1 MGGTPNPTQGF
12 EYKLA
17 DGTVVKADNIDEAFK
32 TVAKMKEDTAAALRE
47 SRQSR
52 EELQQQINQL
62 QTEVSKR
69 NQPAA
74 DPTQFNRDYYYR
86 LVGED
91 PVMAA
96 NYVDS
101 FRYGIPDPQQVPGY
115 FQNAFQTLS
124 KMEQDYLAASFVN
137 VHPDFPANQ
146 DNANTL
152 TKEAIRLMTE
162 GHPMNMDTLEIA
174 WQNCVNTERIKPI
187 EVPEERE
194 EVNPAPG
201 GGGAGVQDAEVSR
214 IEEDVVSGK
223 MSMADF
229 EKYLR
234 SKGAMG

>member
-17 DGTVVKADNIDEAFK
+17 DGTVVKADTIEDAFK

-47 SRQSR
+47 SRQNR
-52 EELQQQINQL
+52 EELQQQMNQL
-62 QTEVSKR
+62 QAEVAKR
-69 NQPAA
+69 TQAPA
-74 DPTQFNRDYYYR
+74 DPGQFNRDYYYR

-101 FRYGIPDPQQVPGY
+101 FRLGIPDPQQVPGY
-115 FQNAFQTLS
+115 FQNAFQTLT

-137 VHPDFPANQ
+137 VHPDFPANRE
-146 DNANTL
+146 NADTL
-152 TKEAIRLMTE
+152 TKEAIRLMGD

-174 WQNCVNTERIKPI
+174 WQNCVASERIKPA
-187 EVPEERE
+187 EVPDERE

-201 GGGAGVQDAEVSR
+201 GSGAAVADSEVSR

>member
-17 DGTVVKADNIDEAFK
+17 DGTVVKAETIEEAFK

-52 EELQQQINQL
+52 EELQQQMNQL
-62 QTEVSKR
+62 QVEVTRR

-74 DPTQFNRDYYYR
+74 DPHQFNREHYYR

-91 PVMAA
+91 PVAAA

-101 FRYGIPDPQQVPGY
+101 YRYGIPDPAQVPAY
-115 FQNAFQTLS
+115 FQDSFQKLN
-124 KMEQDYLAASFVN
+124 KMEQDYLAASFLN
-137 VHPDFPANQ
+137 IHKEFPANRE
-146 DNANTL
+146 NAEIL
-152 TKEAIRLMTE
+152 TQEAIRLAGE

-174 WQNCVNTERIKPI
+174 WQNCVNSERINPV
-187 EVPEERE
+187 EPPPETRE
-194 EVNPAPG
+194 EVNPTPG
-201 GGGAGVQDAEVSR
+201 GSGAVIDDTEITRAEEMNTS
-214 IEEDVVSGK
+214 DL
-223 MSMADF
+223 

-234 SKGAMG
+234 SKGAFG